1 MNRILKIM
9 GFVVAMGVITST
21 LLIGMDVLTSERIT
35 RNEEALLQSKILDAF
50 EIEYNTSNIYDTFTE
65 NVEKVELTI
74 DGVNV
79 PVYRNP
85 DTGSISF
92 EIEGGGV
99 WGPII
104 GVLTLNEDLRTI
116 ENVGILAQQE
126 TPGLG
131 GRIVELPYLAKYE
144 GVVFDPIVEVLKEG
158 ASAPN
163 QVDAI
168 TGATSTSS
176 AFQTIL
182 NDSYEQ
188 VIPAYQATLGGE

>member
-21 LLIGMDVLTSERIT
+21 LLIGMDVLTSERIA

>member
-35 RNEEALLQSKILDAF
+35 RNEQALLQSKILDAF
-50 EIEYNTSNIYDTFTE
+50 EIDYNTSNIYDTFIA
-65 NVEKVELTI
+65 NVEEVELTI
-74 DGVNV
+74 DGERV

-85 DTGSISF
+85 ETGSISF

-104 GVLTLNEDLRTI
+104 GVLTLNEDLQTI

-188 VIPAYQATLGGE
+188 IIPAYQATLGGE

>member
-9 GFVVAMGVITST
+9 GFVVSMGVITST

>member
-9 GFVVAMGVITST
+9 GFVVAMGVITSS

-104 GVLTLNEDLRTI
+104 GVLTLNEDLITI

>member
-50 EIEYNTSNIYDTFTE
+50 EIQYNTSNIYDTFTA

-74 DGVNV
+74 DGVDV

-116 ENVGILAQQE
+116 ENIGILAQQE

-131 GRIVELPYLAKYE
+131 GRIVEIPYLAKYE

>member
-1 MNRILKIM
+1 MNRVFKIV
-9 GFVVAMGVITST
+9 GFVVAMGVITSS
-21 LLIGMDVLTSERIT
+21 LLIGMDVLTSERIS

-50 EIEYNTSNIYDTFTE
+50 EIPYNTSNIYDTFVA
-65 NVEKVELTI
+65 NVEQVDVTI
-74 DGVNV
+74 EGTVV
-79 PVYRNP
+79 PIYRNP

-104 GVLTLNEDLRTI
+104 GVLTLNEDLVTI

-144 GVVFDPIVEVLKEG
+144 GVVFDPFVEVLKEG
-158 ASAPN
+158 ANAPN

-182 NDSYEQ
+182 NDSYDQ
-188 VIPAYQATLGGE
+188 VVPAYQATLGGE

>member
-1 MNRILKIM
+1 MNRVFKIM

-21 LLIGMDVLTSERIT
+21 LLIGMDVLTSERIS

-50 EIEYNTSNIYDTFTE
+50 EIEYNTANIYETFTA
-65 NVEKVELTI
+65 NVERVELTI
-74 DGVNV
+74 EGVNV

-104 GVLTLNEDLRTI
+104 GVLTLNEDLVTI

-158 ASAPN
+158 ATAPN

-182 NDSYEQ
+182 NDSYDK

>member
-9 GFVVAMGVITST
+9 GFVVAMGVITSS

>member
-1 MNRILKIM
+1 MNRVFKIM

-21 LLIGMDVLTSERIT
+21 LLIGMDVLTSERIS

-50 EIEYNTSNIYDTFTE
+50 EIEYNTANIYETFTA
-65 NVEKVELTI
+65 NVERVELSI
-74 DGVNV
+74 EGVNV

-104 GVLTLNEDLRTI
+104 GVLTLNEDLVTI

-158 ASAPN
+158 ATAPN

-182 NDSYEQ
+182 NDSYDK

>member
-35 RNEEALLQSKILDAF
+35 RNEQALFQSKVLDAF
-50 EIEYNTSNIYDTFTE
+50 EIEYNTSNIYDTFMA
-65 NVEKVELTI
+65 NVEEVELTLE
-74 DGVNV
+74 GESV

-85 DTGSISF
+85 ETGSISF
-92 EIEGGGV
+92 QIEGGGV

-104 GVLTLNEDLRTI
+104 GVLTLNEDLATI

-158 ASAPN
+158 AQAPN

-182 NDSYEQ
+182 NNSYEQ
-188 VIPAYQATLGGE
+188 IIPAYQATLGGE

>member
-35 RNEEALLQSKILDAF
+35 RNEQALLQSKVLDAF
-50 EIEYNTSNIYDTFTE
+50 EIDYNTSNIYDTFIA
-65 NVEKVELTI
+65 NVEEVELTI
-74 DGVNV
+74 DGEQV
-79 PVYRNP
+79 PVFRNP

-182 NDSYEQ
+182 NASYEQ
-188 VIPAYQATLGGE
+188 IIPAYQATLGGE

>member
-1 MNRILKIM
+1 MNRTLKII
-9 GFVVAMGVITST
+9 GFVVAMGVITSS

-35 RNEEALLQSKILDAF
+35 RNEQALLQSKVLDAF
-50 EIEYNTSNIYDTFTE
+50 DIEYNTSNIYDTFVA
-65 NVEKVELTI
+65 NVEEVNVEI
-74 DGVNV
+74 DGQTK

-85 DTGSISF
+85 ETGSISF

-104 GVLTLNEDLRTI
+104 GVLTLNEDLMTI
-116 ENVGILAQQE
+116 EKVGILAQQE

-144 GVVFDPIVEVLKEG
+144 GVVFDPSVEILKEG
-158 ASAPN
+158 ANAPN
-163 QVDAI
+163 EVDAI

-176 AFQTIL
+176 SFQIIL
-182 NDSYEQ
+182 NTSYET
-188 VIPAYQATLGGE
+188 VVPAYQATLGGE